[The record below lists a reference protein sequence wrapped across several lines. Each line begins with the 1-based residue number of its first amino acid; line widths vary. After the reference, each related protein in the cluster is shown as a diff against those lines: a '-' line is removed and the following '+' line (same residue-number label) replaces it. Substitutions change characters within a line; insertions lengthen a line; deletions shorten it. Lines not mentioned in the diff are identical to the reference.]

1 MRFYLFKSYLNGNIT
16 FKLISLKMYLKLNK
30 TPLILTLV
38 CIILIGLNSC
48 GLFKYSDARKVSPNV
63 NERVKKNIEE
73 GKGVGVGSDFWK
85 KGGDFQFAS
94 ANELWRASIEV
105 LDFLPLSNVD
115 YSGGVIITDWYN
127 EGTASGESIKI
138 TVRFLS
144 NEIRAD
150 AITVIV
156 HKKKCGNLSSTQCAV
171 SKINNSALEDE
182 IRLAILKKAT
192 LLRKDTLAKKR
203 KAYRKKY
210 GDKDTTVEGE
220 KRN

>member
-1 MRFYLFKSYLNGNIT
+1 MLAFFLNG
-16 FKLISLKMYLKLNK
+16 
-30 TPLILTLV
+30 
-38 CIILIGLNSC
+38 C
-48 GLFKYSDARKVSPNV
+48 GIYKRSDVKDNPVEV
-63 NERVKKNIEE
+63 DKRVKQNIEE

-144 NEIRAD
+144 NQIRSD

-156 HKKKCGNLSSTQCAV
+156 HKKKCSNTNSNQCSVA
-171 SKINNSALEDE
+171 KINNSALEDE

-192 LLRKDTLAKKR
+192 LLKQDSLAKRR
-203 KAYRKKY
+203 KEYKKKY
-210 GDKDTTVEGE
+210 GDKDLSKE
-220 KRN
+220 KRYID

>member
-1 MRFYLFKSYLNGNIT
+1 
-16 FKLISLKMYLKLNK
+16 MYLKLNK
-30 TPLILTLV
+30 FLSLLVLI
-38 CIILIGLNSC
+38 IFISINLNSC
-48 GLFKYSDARKVSPNV
+48 GIYQKSDARKVSPNV
-63 NERVKKNIEE
+63 DERVQQNIEE

-94 ANELWRASIEV
+94 ANELWRASIDV

-144 NEIRAD
+144 NQIRSD

-156 HKKKCGNLSSTQCAV
+156 HKKKCNNTSSTQCSVA
-171 SKINNSALEDE
+171 KINNSALEDE

-192 LLRKDTLAKKR
+192 LLKKDGLTKRRKEH
-203 KAYRKKY
+203 RKKY
-210 GDKDTTVEGE
+210 GKKDLTKE
-220 KRN
+220 KRYID

>member
-1 MRFYLFKSYLNGNIT
+1 
-16 FKLISLKMYLKLNK
+16 MYLKLNK
-30 TPLILTLV
+30 FLSLLVLI
-38 CIILIGLNSC
+38 IFISINLNSC
-48 GLFKYSDARKVSPNV
+48 GIYKKSNARKVSPNV
-63 NERVKKNIEE
+63 DERVKQNIEE

-94 ANELWRASIEV
+94 ANELWRASIDV

-144 NEIRAD
+144 NQIRSD

-156 HKKKCGNLSSTQCAV
+156 HKKKCNNTSSTQCSVA
-171 SKINNSALEDE
+171 KINNSALEDE

-192 LLRKDTLAKKR
+192 LLKKDSLAKR
-203 KAYRKKY
+203 RREYRKKY
-210 GDKDTTVEGE
+210 GETDLTKE
-220 KRN
+220 KRYID

>member
-1 MRFYLFKSYLNGNIT
+1 MC
-16 FKLISLKMYLKLNK
+16 LKLNK
-30 TPLILTLV
+30 FGSLLVLIV
-38 CIILIGLNSC
+38 FISISLNSC
-48 GLFKYSDARKVSPNV
+48 GIYKPSSAREVSPNV
-63 NERVKKNIEE
+63 MERVKKNIEE

-138 TVRFLS
+138 TIRFLS
-144 NEIRAD
+144 NQIRSD

-156 HKKKCGNLSSTQCAV
+156 HKKKCSNTSSTQCSVA
-171 SKINNSALEDE
+171 KINNSTLEDQ

-192 LLRKDTLAKKR
+192 LLRKDVLAKKR
-203 KAYRKKY
+203 KEYRKKY

-220 KRN
+220 KRQ

>member
-1 MRFYLFKSYLNGNIT
+1 
-16 FKLISLKMYLKLNK
+16 MYLKLNK
-30 TPLILTLV
+30 FLSLLVLI
-38 CIILIGLNSC
+38 IFISINLNSC
-48 GLFKYSDARKVSPNV
+48 GIYKKSDARKVSPNV
-63 NERVKKNIEE
+63 DERVKQNIEE

-144 NEIRAD
+144 NQIRSD

-156 HKKKCGNLSSTQCAV
+156 HKKKCSNTNSNQCSVA
-171 SKINNSALEDE
+171 KINNSALEDE

-192 LLRKDTLAKKR
+192 LLKQDSLAKRR
-203 KAYRKKY
+203 KEYKKKY
-210 GDKDTTVEGE
+210 GDKDLTKE
-220 KRN
+220 KRYID

>member
-1 MRFYLFKSYLNGNIT
+1 
-16 FKLISLKMYLKLNK
+16 MYLKLNK
-30 TPLILTLV
+30 FLSLLVLI
-38 CIILIGLNSC
+38 IFISINLNSC
-48 GLFKYSDARKVSPNV
+48 GIYKKSDARKVSPNV
-63 NERVKKNIEE
+63 DERVKQNIEE

-144 NEIRAD
+144 NQIRSD

-156 HKKKCGNLSSTQCAV
+156 HKKKCSNTNSNQCSVA
-171 SKINNSALEDE
+171 KINNSALEDE

-192 LLRKDTLAKKR
+192 LLKKDSLTKRRKEH
-203 KAYRKKY
+203 RKKY
-210 GDKDTTVEGE
+210 GKKDLTKE
-220 KRN
+220 KRYID

>member
-1 MRFYLFKSYLNGNIT
+1 
-16 FKLISLKMYLKLNK
+16 MYLKLNK
-30 TPLILTLV
+30 FLSLLVLI
-38 CIILIGLNSC
+38 IFISINLNSC
-48 GLFKYSDARKVSPNV
+48 GIYKKSDARKVSPNV
-63 NERVKKNIEE
+63 DERVKQNIEE
-73 GKGVGVGSDFWK
+73 GKGVGIGSDFWK

-94 ANELWRASIEV
+94 ANELWRASIDV

-144 NEIRAD
+144 NQIRSD

-156 HKKKCGNLSSTQCAV
+156 HKKKCSNTNSNQCSVA
-171 SKINNSALEDE
+171 KINNSALEDE

-192 LLRKDTLAKKR
+192 LLKQDSLAKRR
-203 KAYRKKY
+203 KEYKKKY
-210 GDKDTTVEGE
+210 GDKDLTKE
-220 KRN
+220 KRYID